1 MMVVYNPLH
10 DTWNNFDIDI
20 ERDDSNQRLII
31 ANSRLFYAQVDFNDT
46 MQNHTISIFEMKI
59 EDKLLILVI

>member
-1 MMVVYNPLH
+1 MMVVYNPLY
-10 DTWNNFDIDI
+10 DTWNNFGMDV
-20 ERDDSNQRLII
+20 ERDDSNRRLII
-31 ANSRLFYAQVDFNDT
+31 ANNRFFYAQIDFNDT